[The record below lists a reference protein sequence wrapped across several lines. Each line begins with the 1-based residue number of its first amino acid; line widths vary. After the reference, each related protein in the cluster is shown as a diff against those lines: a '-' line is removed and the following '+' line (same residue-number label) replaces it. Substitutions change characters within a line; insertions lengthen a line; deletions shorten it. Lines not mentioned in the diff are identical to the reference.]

1 MDYAV
6 TLEFDKETQNKIQD
20 MIDEVAKV
28 TGCDYMKQSKIPP
41 HVTVSA
47 LVSDNEA
54 VLLSEMESIA
64 ESMNKNFIWFA
75 NIGVFNPL
83 VIYLGP
89 VMNEFL
95 QNTCRTVN
103 ERLLKYADVGNRGRY
118 LPNQWVPHAAIA
130 VKLTPEA
137 LKEAFSIVQEKFSAF
152 GATAEKIV
160 LARAEPYEELKA
172 WELKIPNEVP
182 EGGKQTL

>member
-6 TLEFDKETQNKIQD
+6 TLEFDKETANKIQAL
-20 MIDEVAKV
+20 IDEVAEK

-47 LVSDNEA
+47 LVSDNEEA
-54 VLLSEMESIA
+54 LISEMESIA
-64 ESMNKNFIWFA
+64 ETMKKDFIWFA
-75 NIGVFNPL
+75 NIGVFNPF

-95 QNTCRTVN
+95 HNTCKTVN
-103 ERLLKYADVGNRGRY
+103 EGVLKYAEVGNRGNY
-118 LPNQWVPHAAIA
+118 LPYQWVPHAAIA

-137 LKEAFSIVQEKFSAF
+137 LKEAFAIVQEKFSAF

-160 LARAEPYEELKA
+160 LARAEPYEELRS
-172 WELKIPNEVP
+172 WELK
-182 EGGKQTL
+182 